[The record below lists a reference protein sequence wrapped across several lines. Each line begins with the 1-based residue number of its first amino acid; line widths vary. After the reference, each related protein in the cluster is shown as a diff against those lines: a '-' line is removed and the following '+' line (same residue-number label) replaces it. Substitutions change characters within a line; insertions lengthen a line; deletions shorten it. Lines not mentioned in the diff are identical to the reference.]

1 MIASIAFYLFATLT
15 IASAIAVIFA
25 RNPVHSVLWLIVAFF
40 NAAGLML
47 LVGAEFI
54 AMLLVI
60 VYVGAVAV
68 LFLFVVM
75 MLDIDFTTLRTGF
88 SKNLP
93 FGIIIALV
101 LLAETILAVSAYQA
115 GPAFKGRDIPAAT
128 VPNIVALGQL
138 LYSRY
143 LFAFELAGL
152 ILLVAMVGAIVLTH
166 RRRGDSRTPKSSR
179 QLRRRSADAIKVLEP
194 GVGKGIKL

>member
-1 MIASIAFYLFATLT
+1 
-15 IASAIAVIFA
+15 
-25 RNPVHSVLWLIVAFF
+25 
-40 NAAGLML
+40 ML
-47 LVGAEFI
+47 V
-54 AMLLVI
+54 VI

-75 MLDIDFTTLRTGF
+75 MLDIDFASLRSGF
-88 SKNLP
+88 TKNLP

-101 LLAETILAVSAYQA
+101 LLAEVIVAVSAWNA
-115 GPAFKGRDIPAAT
+115 GPTLSGREIPASKT
-128 VPNIVALGQL
+128 PNIVALGQL

-166 RRRGDSRTPKSSR
+166 RSRRDTRPQKVWR
-179 QLRRRSADAIKVLEP
+179 QIARRPDEAVKVVDP
-194 GVGKGIKL
+194 GVGEGMKL

>member
-1 MIASIAFYLFATLT
+1 LIATIAFYLFATLT
-15 IASAIAVIFA
+15 IAPALCVIFA
-25 RNPVHSVLWLIVAFF
+25 RNPVHSVLWLILAFF

-75 MLDIDFTTLRTGF
+75 MLDIDFASLRRGF
-88 SKNLP
+88 TANLP

-101 LLAETILAVSAYQA
+101 LLGEIIVADSAWRV
-115 GPAFKGRDIPAAT
+115 GPTLSGQHIPTAAQ
-128 VPNIVALGQL
+128 PNIVALGQL

-166 RRRGDSRTPKSSR
+166 RKRGDLRTPKVSR
-179 QLRRRSADAIKVLEP
+179 QNARRPQDAVKVLNP
-194 GVGKGIKL
+194 PVGEGMKL

>member
-1 MIASIAFYLFATLT
+1 LIGAIAFYLFATLT

-75 MLDIDFTTLRTGF
+75 MLDIDFASLRSGF
-88 SKNLP
+88 TRNLP

-101 LLAETILAVSAYQA
+101 LFAEIVVAVIAHRSGPVLA
-115 GPAFKGRDIPAAT
+115 GRPIPAAPT
-128 VPNIVALGQL
+128 QNIVALGQL

-143 LFAFELAGL
+143 LFAFEIAGL
-152 ILLVAMVGAIVLTH
+152 ILLVAMIGAIVLTH
-166 RRRGDSRTPKSSR
+166 RGRGDTRTPRASS
-179 QLRRRSADAIKVLEP
+179 QLRRRPDEAVKLTQP
-194 GVGKGIKL
+194 GIGEGMKL

>member
-1 MIASIAFYLFATLT
+1 MIALIAFYLFATVML
-15 IASAIAVIFA
+15 ASAVAVIFA
-25 RNPVHSVLWLIVAFF
+25 RNPVHSVLWLILAFF

-75 MLDIDFTTLRTGF
+75 MLDIDFAELRSGF

-93 FGIIIALV
+93 FGIIIAFV
-101 LLAETILAVSAYQA
+101 LLAEIILAVSAWRA
-115 GPAFKGRDIPAAT
+115 GPALSGAAPREA
-128 VPNIVALGQL
+128 VEPNIVGLGQV
-138 LYSRY
+138 LYSRF
-143 LFAFELAGL
+143 LFPFEIAGL
-152 ILLVAMVGAIVLTH
+152 ILLVAMIGAIVLTH
-166 RRRGDSRTPKSSR
+166 RSRGDVRGQNVSR
-179 QLRRRSADAIKVLEP
+179 QVRRDPDEAVRLSKPAVGE
-194 GVGKGIKL
+194 GVEL